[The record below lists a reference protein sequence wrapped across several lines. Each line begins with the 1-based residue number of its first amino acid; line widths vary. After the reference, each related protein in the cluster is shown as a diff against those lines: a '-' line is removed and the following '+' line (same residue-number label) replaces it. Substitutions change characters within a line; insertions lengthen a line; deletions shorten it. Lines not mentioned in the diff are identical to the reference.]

1 MQREVEIDR
10 REQEEMK
17 NARATGSSTNM
28 RNKRYPAAM
37 SSISSLLSV
46 PSSNA
51 SGRRPGSQRLS
62 GTSPNSGTVNGRR
75 STASKGGVTD
85 A

>member
-28 RNKRYPAAM
+28 KNKR
-37 SSISSLLSV
+37 
-46 PSSNA
+46 
-51 SGRRPGSQRLS
+51 
-62 GTSPNSGTVNGRR
+62 
-75 STASKGGVTD
+75 
-85 A
+85 